1 LLRSCYAIGKCIAA
15 GQLDISDLHFVSFAF
30 ASEIC
35 GDVYYLMVPT
45 AMGPDDDT
53 PEEGEQLRGSGY
65 STTCSVLDRADHE

>member
-1 LLRSCYAIGKCIAA
+1 
-15 GQLDISDLHFVSFAF
+15 LHFVSFAF